1 MEDVVFLAL
10 ILQHCTVDNRYLMK
24 RLISWIRP
32 FDIDVMMGTAGPHST
47 YLFIYSFRIC
57 GPTSHYLVVKVTH
70 IDFQMKMEDM
80 HLSGPDNTKLEVKL
94 HFVLLLNVHL
104 RFT

>member
-1 MEDVVFLAL
+1 M
-10 ILQHCTVDNRYLMK
+10 
-24 RLISWIRP
+24 SS
-32 FDIDVMMGTAGPHST
+32 MGTAGPHST
-47 YLFIYSFRIC
+47 YLFIYLESAGQHPITLLSRL
-57 GPTSHYLVVKVTH
+57 PTS
-70 IDFQMKMEDM
+70 IFQMKMEDM